1 MADHHTRCVSIEFTT
16 LSTANHGVCKNV
28 LACSYSK
35 SPTVTVA
42 YNPACIQTRRICHP
56 RPFSCAQTARPT
68 CQCHLF
74 PSTRLALSRL
84 RSARG
89 LLAVP
94 PVLAPRQNSARRLEG
109 AGLLPRGPTATP
121 HIESPSHRYPA
132 TPAQC
137 HLPSP
142 GLLGMRIAVTCI
154 HSGTRSWQ
162 TA

>member
-84 RSARG
+84 RAVCSPCRLCWLRART
-89 LLAVP
+89 VP
-94 PVLAPRQNSARRLEG
+94 EGWRVRDSFPEGPLRRLTLNHPLI
-109 AGLLPRGPTATP
+109 ATLPR
-121 HIESPSHRYPA
+121 
-132 TPAQC
+132 
-137 HLPSP
+137 LPSATCLRP
-142 GLLGMRIAVTCI
+142 GYWVCAL
-154 HSGTRSWQ
+154 Q
-162 TA
+162 